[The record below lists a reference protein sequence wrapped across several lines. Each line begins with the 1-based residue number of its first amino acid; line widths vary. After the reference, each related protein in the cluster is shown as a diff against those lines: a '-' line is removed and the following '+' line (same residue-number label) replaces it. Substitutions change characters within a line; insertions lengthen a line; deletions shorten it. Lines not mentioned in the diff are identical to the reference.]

1 MRQSIEEQNHTVT
14 MIAASVDETA
24 RTADSISGT
33 IGAIRTDTEKM
44 VDNVGRLEK
53 GFLSVD
59 QRLAEMKRRTEDF
72 VTSIGA

>member
-1 MRQSIEEQNHTVT
+1 
-14 MIAASVDETA
+14 
-24 RTADSISGT
+24 
-33 IGAIRTDTEKM
+33 
-44 VDNVGRLEK
+44 VGRLEK